1 MVYESALRRMG
12 VKDIPRDTLAQARLF
27 QKLQEK
33 AGIVSKTKG
42 SIFSPQRVTWGN
54 RGEGY

>member
-12 VKDIPRDTLAQARLF
+12 VKNIPIDTLAQARLF

-33 AGIVSKTKG
+33 AGIASKIKNNG
-42 SIFSPQRVTWGN
+42 FNPQRVTWGN